1 MTEQIQAATAPDRVI
16 RRLIEAI
23 NAHDLDT
30 IVACFASDVVSQ
42 QPAHPARNFRGNEQI
57 RQNWT
62 MILGGV
68 PDLRAELLRSA
79 ESGDTVWSE
88 WHWSGTRLDGAAHE
102 MRGATVNQVKDDRIA
117 SVTFYMEPVEAG
129 GAEVETAVKAI
140 MGAQR

>member
-1 MTEQIQAATAPDRVI
+1 MTEKIQAAIAPREVI
-16 RRLIEAI
+16 QRLQEAI
-23 NAHDLDT
+23 NAHDLDAM
-30 IVACFASDVVSQ
+30 VACFASDVVSQ

-79 ESGDTVWSE
+79 QGGDTVWSE
-88 WHWSGTRLDGAAHE
+88 WRWSGTRVDGAAHE
-102 MRGATVNQVKDDRIA
+102 MRGVTVNQVKDDRIA

-129 GAEVETAVKAI
+129 GADVETAIKAGV
-140 MGAQR
+140 GARR